1 MNIQNLLEEHIL
13 SGVKKNLKKTS
24 MVVFIQQIKK
34 LFKIMDIDIV
44 ENDNTLNLDYLINN
58 LNKLK
63 SIFVENLYENHTIL
77 NYLNILLIISRI
89 PKVKVNIVKKNLENL
104 LLYFDT
110 IKSLCNKR
118 DIENNKK
125 LENNF
130 ISDKT
135 FDTVIRLLRKQ
146 VDNNLDDS
154 ELLQNFILILFYS
167 GKYFK
172 PLKNEYADI
181 EIINDKSNIDSGNY
195 LLQNKKTTLL
205 IYDNKLNYMK
215 SFNITKGSL
224 LYTYLTKLIN
234 IRNENENQKY
244 LFVKKNGKKLTRNN
258 LTKVITKIFE
268 KYFDKQLTPNVL
280 CDIYDSKLKSEDEI
294 YKKIESD

>member
-1 MNIQNLLEEHIL
+1 MNIQNVLEEHIL

-34 LFKIMDIDIV
+34 LFKIMDMDIV

-118 DIENNKK
+118 NIENNKK

>member
-1 MNIQNLLEEHIL
+1 MNIQNVLEEHIL

-34 LFKIMDIDIV
+34 LFKIMDMDIV

-89 PKVKVNIVKKNLENL
+89 PKVKVNIIKKNLENL

-118 DIENNKK
+118 NIENNKK

-280 CDIYDSKLKSEDEI
+280 CDIYDSKLKLEDEI

>member
-1 MNIQNLLEEHIL
+1 
-13 SGVKKNLKKTS
+13 

>member
-1 MNIQNLLEEHIL
+1 MNIQNVLEEHIL

-34 LFKIMDIDIV
+34 LFKIMDMDIV

-118 DIENNKK
+118 NIENNKK

-181 EIINDKSNIDSGNY
+181 EIINDKNNIDSGNY

>member
-1 MNIQNLLEEHIL
+1 MNIQNVLEEHIL

-34 LFKIMDIDIV
+34 LFKIMDMDIV

-77 NYLNILLIISRI
+77 NYLNILLIISKI

-118 DIENNKK
+118 NIENNKK

-181 EIINDKSNIDSGNY
+181 KIINDKSNIDSGNY